1 MAVKEEAGPFLLAQG
16 PSLFALAE
24 NEVLHKSGDFLGW
37 AMAEAPN
44 VSALQ
49 MINGRVCNPMPDV
62 IQGLSDRR
70 RCSAPSKQD

>member
-37 AMAEAPN
+37 AMAARPRTFLH
-44 VSALQ
+44 S
-49 MINGRVCNPMPDV
+49 R
-62 IQGLSDRR
+62 
-70 RCSAPSKQD
+70 